1 MMIINLEV
9 AFARDFKIKQAVAR
23 KQIEH
28 MIEKRQPRADL
39 RLSIAVEV
47 EDDTHVCLFCLA
59 VDRSDPLL
67 CSHLCAHN
75 HSLKSKSHGAPRPT
89 GHSLQACQR

>member
-9 AFARDFKIKQAVAR
+9 ASARDFKIKQAVAR

-28 MIEKRQPRADL
+28 VIEEWQPRADL

-47 EDDTHVCLFCLA
+47 
-59 VDRSDPLL
+59 
-67 CSHLCAHN
+67 
-75 HSLKSKSHGAPRPT
+75 
-89 GHSLQACQR
+89 